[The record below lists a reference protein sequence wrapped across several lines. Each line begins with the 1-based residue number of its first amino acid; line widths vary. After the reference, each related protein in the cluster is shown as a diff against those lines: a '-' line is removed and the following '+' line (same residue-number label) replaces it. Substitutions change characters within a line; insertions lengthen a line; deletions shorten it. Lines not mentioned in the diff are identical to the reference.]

1 MKKRHLFILLFLII
15 MLIRI
20 SPAEASGYEQY
31 FADFAAVSTLAEA
44 EAAGYEIAETDHI
57 IHNFKTASIN
67 GECTVYPM
75 INRSFG
81 RVALFFADADGNVLY
96 KTENLECNY
105 FFEESLYQPNID
117 VVAISV
123 RDINKDGLPDLLL
136 LSRCFN
142 DDKKFKIG
150 DIVYQGQ
157 DTFYRDWRVSDKIN
171 RFSMNKDIEM
181 MVAFAHDGQSTEF
194 LYSAA
199 TLEELIEGGFE
210 LLTDQIFNA
219 EFEKFGTVRVI
230 TGEYR
235 MSVHYIFILYLVNS
249 DGQVVWNFQGMRD
262 YDNFGWMSGISFK
275 DVDGDGWADL
285 SILANYKSFD
295 DNNETY
301 DATDF
306 SIYYQRDGYF
316 FEDQDFHEAFLPE
329 LTGTEVMDDIVQAA
343 RKYWGWWKE

>member
-1 MKKRHLFILLFLII
+1 MKKRYLFIWLCLII

-20 SPAEASGYEQY
+20 SPTAASGYEQY

-44 EAAGYEIAETDHI
+44 EAAGYEIAGTNHI
-57 IHNFKTASIN
+57 ITGFETAGFN

-81 RVALFFADADGNVLY
+81 RVALFFADGEGNVLY

-105 FFEESLYQPNID
+105 FLADSLYQPNTDII
-117 VVAISV
+117 AISV
-123 RDINKDGLPDLLL
+123 RDINEDGLPDLLL
-136 LSRCFN
+136 LSRCLH
-142 DDKKFKIG
+142 DGKKFKIG

-157 DTFYRDWRVSDKIN
+157 DTFYRDWRVSDNIN

-181 MVAFAHDGQSTEF
+181 MAAFAHDGQSTEF
-194 LYSAA
+194 LYRA
-199 TLEELIEGGFE
+199 TTLDELTDGGFV
-210 LLTDQIFNA
+210 LLKDQIFNA

-230 TGEYR
+230 PGEYR
-235 MSVHYIFILYLVNS
+235 MSVQYIFILYLVNS
-249 DGQVVWNFQGMRD
+249 DGQIVWNFQGMRD

-295 DNNETY
+295 ENNKTY
-301 DATDF
+301 DAIDF

-316 FEDQDFHEAFLPE
+316 FEDQDFHEVFLPE

-343 RKYWGWWKE
+343 RKYWGW